1 MTNASRLAALT
12 ALSGITL
19 LGCSQPTEEEETRT
33 WATSASAVGVYWE
46 IYEPAAFAHGERTF
60 DDPAC
65 PVTSDDGTVVTIRGE
80 CTTTGGERRYGAATI
95 TRGAGQAL
103 EITLDGYGR
112 STDLGDVRTTGTASI
127 RMLEA
132 DLHEFDVDLVI
143 QGGSRTHVDYVGTV
157 RGGYDGATTWNGTG
171 TLERSGFAPTGT
183 VTATTVD
190 ERLDDTCS
198 GQPVSG
204 QTTIERG
211 SRTDVITYATRSAA
225 ANSAGVAERANGP
238 STTPTA
244 CPPSST
250 LVRVHPRELVSV
262 MERAFLRNIRMHSTS
277 ATGATENSTRCISNP
292 TGPRSAGSWRSL

>member
-1 MTNASRLAALT
+1 MKIASLPLAALAGV
-12 ALSGITL
+12 ALV
-19 LGCSQPTEEEETRT
+19 GCSQPTEQEETRT
-33 WATSASAVGVYWE
+33 WATSSSAVGVYWE

-60 DDPAC
+60 EDPAC

-80 CTTTGGERRYGAATI
+80 CTTTGGERRHGTATI

-103 EITLDGYGR
+103 EISLGGYGR

-127 RMLEA
+127 RMLED

-157 RGGYDGATTWNGTG
+157 RGGYDAATTWNGTG

-211 SRTDVITYATRSAA
+211 SRVDVITYDGATACDDAHAA
-225 ANSAGVAERANGP
+225 AWTVNGADRGLLTGIGCSASPGRGSGVALGTALLAGLALLGRRARH
-238 STTPTA
+238 A
-244 CPPSST
+244 
-250 LVRVHPRELVSV
+250 
-262 MERAFLRNIRMHSTS
+262 RAS
-277 ATGATENSTRCISNP
+277 A
-292 TGPRSAGSWRSL
+292 